1 MTLGEKISRERKTL
15 NYTQEQLAEILGV
28 SRQSISK
35 YESDIAYPETDKLIK
50 LGKLFEC
57 SMDYLLV
64 DDITDR
70 NGHRDGTS
78 DGNRGDNAY
87 NADSFKKGAEE
98 ALDNVRSFVTRQF
111 RERKSEKMLCGMPLY
126 HIGKDARGFFAV
138 GYKARG
144 VFAIGLR
151 ARGIVSLGLLSMGLL
166 SFGLLS
172 IGLVALGCLSLG
184 LISIGTI
191 ALGLFAAGAVAV
203 GVVSFGALAIGCF
216 ASGAGAIGQYIAVGD
231 YASGM
236 IAIGLNDNSVVD
248 GSVKEIVGGVSK
260 VPALYVRDWLNGNV
274 PWYLGW
280 AKEIFKLYLGI

>member
-1 MTLGEKISRERKTL
+1 MTLGEKISRERKAL

-50 LGKLFEC
+50 LGRLFEC
-57 SMDYLLV
+57 SMDYLLL
-64 DDITDR
+64 DDIIDK
-70 NGHRDGTS
+70 NGHRDGSS
-78 DGNRGDNAY
+78 DGAY
-87 NADSFKKGAEE
+87 REDAYKADSIKKGAEE
-98 ALDNVRSFVTRQF
+98 ALVNVRSFVVRQF
-111 RERKSEKMLCGMPLY
+111 RERKSEKKLCGMPLY

-151 ARGIVSLGLLSMGLL
+151 ARGIVSIGLLSMGLL

-184 LISIGTI
+184 LLSVGTI

-203 GVVSFGALAIGCF
+203 GIVSFGAVAIGCF
-216 ASGAGAIGQYIAVGD
+216 SSGAAAVGHYMAVGD

-236 IAIGLNDNSVVD
+236 IAVGLNRDAVVN
-248 GSVKEIVGGVSK
+248 GSVFEVVGLSK
-260 VPALYVRDWLNGNV
+260 LPVAFVEDWLNCNV
-274 PWYLGW
+274 PWYLAW
-280 AKEIFKLYLGI
+280 AKEIFKLYLGN